1 MAITRLPSAS
11 ITGTI
16 GLAKFPSGSIIQ
28 TVTGKHD
35 SAGGSTTSTSYVEC
49 SSSFRPTI
57 TPTRANSK
65 IQGYI
70 YTNVLDDINTDS
82 HGQPSSGFK
91 VTYTID
97 GTETSYY
104 DRTTAFNYGGQDRR
118 SGFKTFIDLTVSS
131 TDQVVFKLFYKK
143 SSGSRGRSYN
153 SFRLSHFILH
163 EIAV

>member
-1 MAITRLPSAS
+1 MALITLNKLALP
-11 ITGTI
+11 T
-16 GLAKFPSGSIIQ
+16 GSIIQ

-70 YTNVLDDINTDS
+70 YTNVLDDIDNDS
-82 HGQPSSGFK
+82 QGQPSSGFK

-97 GTETSYY
+97 STETSYY
-104 DRTTAFNYGGQDRR
+104 DRTTAFNHGGQDRR
-118 SGFKTFIDLTVSS
+118 SGFKTFVDLTVTS
-131 TDQVVFKLFYKK
+131 TDQILFKLFYKK
-143 SSGSRGRSYN
+143 ASGDRGRAYN
-153 SFRLSHFILH
+153 SFRLSHYILH
-163 EIAV
+163 EIAQ